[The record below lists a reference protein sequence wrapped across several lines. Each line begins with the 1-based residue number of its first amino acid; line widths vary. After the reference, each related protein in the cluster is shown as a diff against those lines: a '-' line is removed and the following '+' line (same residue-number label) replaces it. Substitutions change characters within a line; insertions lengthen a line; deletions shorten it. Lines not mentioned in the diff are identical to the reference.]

1 MWLLAEP
8 GRAVAQ
14 ETIFA
19 ENNRIKLF
27 DSSRN
32 IVILIGGI
40 EAHTV
45 VAVALSFVLFVL
57 DELDIFA
64 LDASVW
70 HGCRAT
76 KLDALAACRT
86 T

>member
-1 MWLLAEP
+1 M
-8 GRAVAQ
+8 Q

-32 IVILIGGI
+32 VVILIGGM

-45 VAVALSFVLFVL
+45 VGVALRFVLSEL

-64 LDASVW
+64 LDSSVW
-70 HGCRAT
+70 LGCSAAKSWTRS
-76 KLDALAACRT
+76 LAACRT
-86 T
+86 S